1 MGLNRNLPIHGCL
14 IELTMN
20 AVIEVV
26 AAEAVMLMASP
37 KVKTHKVIS
46 EVVTLISVVT
56 TSILRSLISQGST
69 SRSAVSPDYIFN
81 EGGLAV
87 A

>member
-1 MGLNRNLPIHGCL
+1 MD
-14 IELTMN
+14 

-37 KVKTHKVIS
+37 KTMTQKVIRK
-46 EVVTLISVVT
+46 VVTLISVAT
-56 TSILRSLISQGST
+56 TSVLRSLRQGRSSQN
-69 SRSAVSPDYIFN
+69 AVSPVHTF